1 METLPHKAEA
11 QTKATL
17 YTPTVSANSMR
28 NSILF
33 IIILTANLISAQN
46 KTIDAYVS
54 NIWNIEHTGSVKSI
68 FIERLDFYKKN
79 NSKIDTSRYTNKV
92 FYDKND
98 NLIKRYDY
106 WNGFKEPTQII
117 YYDTLNR
124 VSKIKRE
131 HKGQITEVI
140 NQYFSNTSKYPDS
153 LNIFE
158 KGTIKRTQTINHFSN
173 TLLTKKEFFRNDT
186 LRHYNL
192 YQYNSDNHLTK
203 KLFINT
209 KNGFGVILDKSFTG
223 NKTEKQLNA
232 NDSTIYKNY
241 KNLDTLIVRTY
252 RYNKLDKT
260 IKKLKNKDIEIEVV
274 EDFWEGKL
282 TSRFSR
288 YEWKDSIKTDYI
300 HFNSK
305 LGINN
310 YKNITTSKNKII
322 KRWKNSMTNERPENV
337 EINTIQT
344 KYDNFNNWIKKTY
357 ILDGFIEKEIN
368 RKIEYNWH

>member
-1 METLPHKAEA
+1 MK
-11 QTKATL
+11 
-17 YTPTVSANSMR
+17 
-28 NSILF
+28 NSIF
-33 IIILTANLISAQN
+33 YIIILITNLISAQE
-46 KTIDAYVS
+46 KSIDDYVS
-54 NIWNIEHTGSVKSI
+54 NIWNIDHTGSVKSI
-68 FIERLDFYKKN
+68 FIERLEFYRNKE
-79 NSKIDTSRYTNKV
+79 SRIDTSRITNKV
-92 FYDKND
+92 FYDKKN
-98 NLIKRYDY
+98 NLIKRNDY
-106 WNGFKEPTQII
+106 SEGLKEPTQVI

-124 VSKIKRE
+124 VSKIIRKY
-131 HKGQITEVI
+131 KGEITEVFK
-140 NQYFSNTSKYPDS
+140 QYFSSISEYPDS

-158 KGTIKRTQTINHFSN
+158 KGIKTQYINHFSN
-173 TLLTKKEFFRNDT
+173 ALLTKKEFFRNDT

-192 YQYNSDNHLTK
+192 YQYNSHQLTK

-241 KNLDTLIVRTY
+241 KKLDTLIVKTY

-260 IKKLKNKDIEIEVV
+260 IKKLKNEDIEIEVV
-274 EDFWEGKL
+274 EDFWEEKL

-288 YEWKDSIKTDYI
+288 YKWKDSIKTEYI

-310 YKNITTSKNKII
+310 YKNITTSKDKII

-337 EINTIQT
+337 EIKTIQT
-344 KYDNFNNWIKKTY
+344 KYDNFNNWIRKTY